1 MATDSQADQRFKR
14 PESVLVVVYTR
25 SSDVLLIERVRP
37 AGAWQSVTGSLRWG
51 ESADTAAVR
60 ELAEETG
67 LENLSLVDCRR
78 RNTFEILPA
87 WGGGKF
93 APGVT
98 HNEESVFR
106 VMLAEPCEVKLNPQE
121 HTQAIWLPREQAA
134 RKVFSWTNRDA
145 ILDFV
150 PCSLLLR

>member
-1 MATDSQADQRFKR
+1 MTTESPENLRYKR

-25 SSDVLLIERVRP
+25 ASDVLLIERVRP
-37 AGAWQSVTGSLRWG
+37 VGAWQSVTGSLRWG
-51 ESADTAAVR
+51 ESAYEAAIR

-67 LENLSLVDCRR
+67 LRDLSIVDCHR

-87 WGGGKF
+87 WGSGRF

-106 VMLAEPCEVKLNPQE
+106 VMLAEPCPITLDPHE
-121 HTQAIWLPREQAA
+121 HTRAVWLPRERAA
-134 RKVFSWTNRDA
+134 GKVFSWTNRDA

-150 PCSLLLR
+150 P

>member
-1 MATDSQADQRFKR
+1 MASQSQSRFKR

-25 SSDVLLIERVRP
+25 NSEVLLLERVRP
-37 AGAWQSVTGSLRWG
+37 PGTWQSVTGSRKWG
-51 ESADTAAVR
+51 ESASAAAGR

-67 LENLSLVDCRR
+67 LRNLPVVDCER

-87 WGGGKF
+87 WGSSKF

-106 VMLAEPCEVKLNPQE
+106 VIVPEVCDVALHPQE
-121 HTQAIWLPREQAA
+121 HTRAIWLPREAA
-134 RKVFSWTNRDA
+134 AQKVFSWTNRDA
-145 ILDFV
+145 ILEFV
-150 PCSLLLR
+150 P

>member
-1 MATDSQADQRFKR
+1 MTTDLLSDRQYKR

-25 SSDVLLIERVRP
+25 ASDVLLIERVRP

-51 ESADTAAVR
+51 ESPYTAAVR

-67 LENLSLVDCRR
+67 LRDLSLVDCHR

-87 WGGGKF
+87 WGSGRF

-106 VMLAEPCEVKLNPQE
+106 VMLEEPRAIRLDPQE
-121 HTQAIWLPREQAA
+121 HTSAIWLPREQAA
-134 RKVFSWTNRDA
+134 ARVFSWTNRDA

-150 PCSLLLR
+150 P

>member
-1 MATDSQADQRFKR
+1 MSKASLSDQRFKR
-14 PESVLVVVYTR
+14 PESVLVIVYTR
-25 SSDVLLIERVRP
+25 ASEVLLIERVRP

-51 ESADTAAVR
+51 EVAYDAALR
-60 ELAEETG
+60 EPAEETG
-67 LENLSLVDCRR
+67 LTNVPLVDCQR

-106 VMLAEPCEVKLNPQE
+106 LMLAAPCEVTLHPEE

-134 RKVFSWTNRDA
+134 AKVFSWSNRDA

-150 PCSLLLR
+150 PSRC